1 MFLIFLVSPAG
12 SPDATSDAQS
22 LRAAASQSMKW
33 VTENL
38 DAEAMIVSRRKLRRG
53 LFAEDVSLREVISQ
67 RDQFEAMHD
76 C

>member
-1 MFLIFLVSPAG
+1 
-12 SPDATSDAQS
+12 
-22 LRAAASQSMKW
+22 MKW

-53 LFAEDVSLREVISQ
+53 LFAEDVNLREAISQ
-67 RDQFEAMHD
+67 RAAQFEAMHD